1 MTFDFPWPHRE
12 LSPNARVDR
21 WTKAKRVKAYRTG
34 VAWEA
39 KAAGVQKLDAPAA
52 HLRITFC
59 PPDARRRDLDNMLA
73 SIKPA
78 LDGLSDVLGVDDSR
92 WSLTI
97 ERGPVVARGRVRI
110 AISLAQ
116 AEAVQIPLA
125 GQIS

>member
-39 KAAGVQKLDAPAA
+39 KAAGVKKLDAPAA
-52 HLRITFC
+52 HIRITFC

-78 LDGLSDVLGVDDSR
+78 LDGLSDVLGMDDSR
-92 WSLTI
+92 WSLAI
-97 ERGPVVARGRVRI
+97 QRGPIVASGRVRI
-110 AISLAQ
+110 TISTAQ
-116 AEAVQIPLA
+116 AEAVLIPIV
-125 GQIS
+125 GKIS

>member
-1 MTFDFPWPHRE
+1 MTFDFPWPHKD

-21 WTKAKRVKAYRTG
+21 WTKAKRIKAYRAG

-39 KAAGVQKLDAPAA
+39 TAAGVKKLDAPGA
-52 HLRITFC
+52 HLRITFF
-59 PPDARRRDLDNMLA
+59 PPDGRPRDLDNMLA

-78 LDGLSDVLGVDDSR
+78 LDGLCDVLGVDDSR

-97 ERGPVVARGRVRI
+97 ERGPVVARGRVTV
-110 AISLAQ
+110 AISNAR
-116 AEAVQIPLA
+116 ADAVQIPIV

>member
-39 KAAGVQKLDAPAA
+39 KAAGVKKLDAPAA

-78 LDGLSDVLGVDDSR
+78 LDGLSDVLGMDDSR

-97 ERGPVVARGRVRI
+97 ERGPIAASGRVRI
-110 AISLAQ
+110 TISTAH
-116 AEAVQIPLA
+116 AEAVLIPLV
-125 GQIS
+125 GKIS

>member
-1 MTFDFPWPHRE
+1 MTFDFPWPHKD

-34 VAWEA
+34 AAWEA
-39 KAAGVQKLDAPAA
+39 KAAGVQKLCAPAA

-97 ERGPVVARGRVRI
+97 ERGPIVARGRVRI
-110 AISLAQ
+110 TISPALAD
-116 AEAVQIPLA
+116 AVLIPLV
-125 GQIS
+125 GKIS